1 MQEPREH
8 RNRTQI
14 VSASGRRATLRDNS
28 RLLTSMFTL
37 RLRMIF
43 YFRWNY
49 KRKWNIYTMYW
60 RKGIFN
66 IVRRVKSK
74 IYTTL
79 HSVQELVKNQI
90 IHEGIIEFYRSYTE
104 SISKFFAKRTI
115 GLVKKRKQIQKRRDG
130 KMLRAS
136 WKKWSLREH
145 RTQPFVRVQ
154 RMPGVF
160 ALHHGIG
167 VRKIRRFPF
176 GGTFAKSILNMEKTS
191 DKVSWRVAGNTSHQT

>member
-1 MQEPREH
+1 MQESREH

-115 GLVKKRKQIQKRRDG
+115 GLIKKKTNTEKKRRKDVESIVEEMKFARTQDTAVCACTTNAWCICI
-130 KMLRAS
+130 AS
-136 WKKWSLREH
+136 WNRSPE
-145 RTQPFVRVQ
+145 
-154 RMPGVF
+154 
-160 ALHHGIG
+160 
-167 VRKIRRFPF
+167 
-176 GGTFAKSILNMEKTS
+176 N
-191 DKVSWRVAGNTSHQT
+191 

>member
-1 MQEPREH
+1 
-8 RNRTQI
+8 
-14 VSASGRRATLRDNS
+14 
-28 RLLTSMFTL
+28 
-37 RLRMIF
+37 
-43 YFRWNY
+43 
-49 KRKWNIYTMYW
+49 MYW

-136 WKKWSLREH
+136 WKK
-145 RTQPFVRVQ
+145 
-154 RMPGVF
+154 
-160 ALHHGIG
+160 
-167 VRKIRRFPF
+167 
-176 GGTFAKSILNMEKTS
+176 
-191 DKVSWRVAGNTSHQT
+191 